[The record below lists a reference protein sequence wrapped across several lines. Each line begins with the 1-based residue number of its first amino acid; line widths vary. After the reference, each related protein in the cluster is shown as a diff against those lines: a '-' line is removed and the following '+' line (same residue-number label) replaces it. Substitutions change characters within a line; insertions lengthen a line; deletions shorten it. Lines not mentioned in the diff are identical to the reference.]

1 MNIINQL
8 EQTVTP
14 AVLGASG
21 SVAHISLLEQFY
33 AILVTR
39 LAVSEIYTQLQR
51 NDQSYVEPS
60 VARSILFEQL
70 WVQPSQ
76 RHLLVQELA
85 TTHHVDEP
93 TTEQLLINA
102 AYLAY
107 QELKNLANGQ
117 FLPAFL
123 QLQQASVRQYLPVW
137 AAAVV
142 SPVVAVVAEETAVQ
156 RTVLAA
162 DALLYDNYQTPKAA
176 VTTDQVLAADSVPVI
191 VEGSDG
197 QATMVSGI
205 ASIDSTDAIHAN
217 PSDYRTLDSHSNSSL
232 AEIRQRNQRN
242 DLIVR
247 ALLFAAALGAI
258 ALVWVLV
265 SKNDDVEP
273 IAPVA
278 TAPVEP
284 APEVEE
290 PAPVLTPAQLAVSV
304 DYSGNL
310 YSCSATVG
318 DIGLQDVLKQALY
331 TSFGDQSNA
340 CQITVQEGVATTLTN
355 VSIDALPNVLMLMRT
370 APFLRLQLQND
381 SMTLE
386 APDETLLQ
394 RLLVDMHTLLPA
406 MTVTTATTITN
417 TQPPANT
424 YDETYNNNNY
434 NNGAYNNGAVPNNG
448 SAPITSDNN
457 MMTNQ
462 QNQPPANNDNTDSVA
477 PPYPSQNN
485 PAPQSSSPMTPDT
498 SDLEKPIFAEQPII
512 RKPAN

>member
-51 NDQSYVEPS
+51 NDQSYAEPA

-85 TTHHVDEP
+85 TTHHIDET

-123 QLQQASVRQYLPVW
+123 QLQKASVRQYLPVW

-142 SPVVAVVAEETAVQ
+142 SPVVAVVAEKTAVQ

-176 VTTDQVLAADSVPVI
+176 VATEQVLTADSVPVI

-197 QATMVSGI
+197 QAAMVS
-205 ASIDSTDAIHAN
+205 SIDSTDAIHAN
-217 PSDYRTLDSHSNSSL
+217 PSDYRAPDSHSNSSL
-232 AEIRQRNQRN
+232 AAIRQRNQRN

-247 ALLFAAALGAI
+247 VLLFTAAVG
-258 ALVWVLV
+258 ALVLVWALV
-265 SKNDDVEP
+265 SKNDEVVP

-278 TAPVEP
+278 TAPVAP

-290 PAPVLTPAQLAVSV
+290 PAPVLSPAQLAVSV

-331 TSFGDQSNA
+331 ASFGDQSTT

-355 VSIDALPNVLMLMRT
+355 VNIDALPNVLMLMRT

-381 SMTLE
+381 SMMLE
-386 APDETLLQ
+386 APDEMLLQ
-394 RLLVDMHTLLPA
+394 RLLVDMRTLLPA
-406 MTVTTATTITN
+406 MTVTTTTTITN

-424 YDETYNNNNY
+424 YDETYNNSNY

-448 SAPITSDNN
+448 SASITTTDN

-462 QNQPPANNDNTDSVA
+462 PNPSSATSNNSSNDSVQ
-477 PPYPSQNN
+477 PQLSQNN
-485 PAPQSSSPMTPDT
+485 SEPQSSVPITPDT
-498 SDLEKPIFAEQPII
+498 LDLEKPIFIDHATTG
-512 RKPAN
+512 KSMN